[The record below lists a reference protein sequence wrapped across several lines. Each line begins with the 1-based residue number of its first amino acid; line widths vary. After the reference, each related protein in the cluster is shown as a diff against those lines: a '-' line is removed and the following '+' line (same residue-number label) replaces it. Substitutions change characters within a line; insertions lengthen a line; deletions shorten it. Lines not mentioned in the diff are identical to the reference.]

1 MSIDHSCL
9 TRRELHTEIGQAL
22 DSKFPD
28 HHTIDT
34 SAAVIRLKIAF
45 LGRMKRPGGYVQNS
59 VVCLIGALRPGT
71 FAEQESQ
78 HFQLGRNDCVVDRQI
93 SSCKYRIYD
102 FVMVHLVKAP
112 LISVSLGD
120 KVPRSDLFGVR
131 VKYMPHTRFTLL

>member
-1 MSIDHSCL
+1 MSIDHSSV
-9 TRRELHTEIGQAL
+9 THRELHTEIEQAL
-22 DSKFPD
+22 DSKYPD

-34 SAAVIRLKIAF
+34 SAAVIHLRIAF
-45 LGRMKRPGGYVQNS
+45 LGRMKRPGSYMQNS
-59 VVCLIGALRPGT
+59 VICFIGALHPGT

-93 SSCKYRIYD
+93 SSCKYIIYD

-120 KVPRSDLFGVR
+120 NVPRSDVFGVEM
-131 VKYMPHTRFTLL
+131 KCILHTRFMLF